1 MFSLISGFY
10 RWLTERE
17 ERKLIIVGVDN
28 AGKTTTLEQ
37 LKRNYTGKGM
47 EPGRIPPTVGLNVGR
62 IAMDHVDA
70 VFWDVGGQIAL
81 RELWSSYYEDCNGI
95 VFVVDSGDEKRM
107 RNDVATALR
116 QVLSDR
122 RLAHKPLAFLCNKHD
137 LPNAMP
143 ASEVQ
148 EVVGLPEQIDRPMK
162 VFSVSALKNEGID
175 DAMHW
180 LLREANSTNSSC
192 IGSTE
197 AAADSAAAAAA
208 E

>member
-37 LKRNYTGKGM
+37 LKRNHTGKGM
-47 EPGRIPPTVGLNVGR
+47 ELERIPPTVGLNVGR
-62 IAMDHVDA
+62 ITMDHVDA

-95 VFVVDSGDEKRM
+95 VFVVDSADEKRM
-107 RNDVATALR
+107 RNDVDTAA

-122 RLAHKPLAFLCNKHD
+122 RLAHKPLALLCNKHD
-137 LPNAMP
+137 LPDALPSVEVEDMLGL
-143 ASEVQ
+143 SEQ
-148 EVVGLPEQIDRPMK
+148 MDRPLK
-162 VFSVSALKNEGID
+162 VFSVSALKNEGLE
-175 DAMHW
+175 DAIHW
-180 LLREANSTNSSC
+180 LLREASNSTNQ
-192 IGSTE
+192 
-197 AAADSAAAAAA
+197 A